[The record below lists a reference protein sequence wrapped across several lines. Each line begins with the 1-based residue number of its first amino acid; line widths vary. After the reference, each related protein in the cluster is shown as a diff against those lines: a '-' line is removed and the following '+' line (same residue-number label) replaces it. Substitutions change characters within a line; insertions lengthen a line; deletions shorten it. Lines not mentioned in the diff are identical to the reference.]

1 MNNLLSHQVKAIHK
15 ILQILELYIRPANK
29 NIIAKFF
36 SLRQENQFLE
46 FWRSK
51 NDMSRTSGITINV
64 KLIEY
69 LNQIKDISVGEAIL
83 LSSIIY
89 GNNNEHSKD
98 IELLISQTKR
108 CGEILKQISKKQMME
123 RRFL

>member
-1 MNNLLSHQVKAIHK
+1 MSLENLDDLD
-15 ILQILELYIRPANK
+15 K
-29 NIIAKFF
+29 NIITKFF

-51 NDMSRTSGITINV
+51 NEMSRTSGITINI

-98 IELLISQTKR
+98 VYALFSIIKTLEVINPSFTDEFLFEYFANNLI
-108 CGEILKQISKKQMME
+108 
-123 RRFL
+123 